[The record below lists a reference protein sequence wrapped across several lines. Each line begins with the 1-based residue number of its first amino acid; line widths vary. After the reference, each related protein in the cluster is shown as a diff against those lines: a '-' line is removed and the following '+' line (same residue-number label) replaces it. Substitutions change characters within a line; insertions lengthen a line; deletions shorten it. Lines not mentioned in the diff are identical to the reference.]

1 MTRYHNPSSALIQLL
16 LLTAA
21 SFLHLST
28 SDPLSTLDK
37 PYQHTSGLTVSGYR
51 NIGGEESQPMQKQEE
66 AEREEE
72 LFKNVDPKKLAAV
85 LLEALNNS
93 KAEQMN
99 EGEGRDGMEEEMT
112 TEKEEYKNEDSYRR
126 LRTIEGADRDRDGR
140 QELELLMATQGKEQ
154 ETGEDEERKKAQK
167 EETLTERVTSRTT
180 SHTVEIAREK
190 PPTGSD
196 GLGDNGQSTG
206 SQQGST
212 SPDQASSEEEE
223 QLSPEE
229 LKSLEMMMKEFP
241 ALNVP
246 IKREGDSEQSHRE
259 SRDYSY
265 NDIMPINKGSDLAIT
280 KKKLKWQEET
290 QKALSIPKFRG
301 DNFMDEFDDSNHNS
315 ADLQAPREQTMED
328 DEPDEE
334 EEDEE
339 VLSPEE
345 EEAQAKGE
353 QEEMRRQAAEAQR
366 AKMEEEM
373 LADIASDML
382 LRYMVKQNNGN
393 KHYSS
398 SLSSAAE
405 DKRSD
410 EEQEVTEEDDIDPQT
425 IDKLIEISSK
435 LHLPADDVV
444 DIISDVEKKKKK
456 DLSPDVISGWRR
468 PLSPISSP
476 FSSESQISSNQNDI
490 PASNQPFPAVNFLKT
505 WFQKKK
511 PTRSEDLWNK
521 PAKPQL
527 GNQNIWAK
535 PPVPIKQDL
544 WLTSPKSAW
553 TRYPHYPVFPH
564 TYPSYYQKNLDDSF
578 FCITSI
584 TLLLR

>member
-1 MTRYHNPSSALIQLL
+1 MRFMLL
-16 LLTAA
+16 FSRQGKLRLQKWYTATA
-21 SFLHLST
+21 ERDKKKMVRELMQIVLARKPKMCSFLEWRDLKIVYKRYASLYFCCAIEEQDNELITLEVIHRFVEL
-28 SDPLSTLDK
+28 LDK
-37 PYQHTSGLTVSGYR
+37 YFGSVCELDIIFNFEKAYF
-51 NIGGEESQPMQKQEE
+51 ILDEFLMGGEIQDTS
-66 AEREEE
+66 
-72 LFKNVDPKKLAAV
+72 KKSV
-85 LLEALNNS
+85 L
-93 KAEQMN
+93 KAIEQ
-99 EGEGRDGMEEEMT
+99 
-112 TEKEEYKNEDSYRR
+112 
-126 LRTIEGADRDRDGR
+126 
-140 QELELLMATQGKEQ
+140 
-154 ETGEDEERKKAQK
+154 
-167 EETLTERVTSRTT
+167 
-180 SHTVEIAREK
+180 
-190 PPTGSD
+190 
-196 GLGDNGQSTG
+196 
-206 SQQGST
+206 
-212 SPDQASSEEEE
+212 
-223 QLSPEE
+223 
-229 LKSLEMMMKEFP
+229 
-241 ALNVP
+241 
-246 IKREGDSEQSHRE
+246 
-259 SRDYSY
+259 
-265 NDIMPINKGSDLAIT
+265 
-280 KKKLKWQEET
+280 
-290 QKALSIPKFRG
+290 
-301 DNFMDEFDDSNHNS
+301 
-315 ADLQAPREQTMED
+315 ADLLQ
-328 DEPDEE
+328 EE

-393 KHYSS
+393 KQYSS

-490 PASNQPFPAVNFLKT
+490 PASNQPFPAAHFLKT
-505 WFQKKK
+505 WLQKKN
-511 PTRSEDLWNK
+511 PSRSEDLWNK

-527 GNQNIWAK
+527 GNQNIWAQ

-544 WLTSPKSAW
+544 WLTSPKAAW
-553 TRYPHYPVFPH
+553 TRYPHYPLFPH
-564 TYPSYYQKNLDDSF
+564 TYPSYYQKKPYKGYPIYVPPAPRLKPYYLILKPALTLNNFLTHSVDDVYAFSPKRRYN
-578 FCITSI
+578 SWVQPK
-584 TLLLR
+584 LRKPPTGQQQKSYYTRYPLSLYPWTFQPASNPKLHPLPRIHSQQKQLYYSAPAPADYYVAGKQPDSNYDDLEKYIQQISMKKPYMMD